1 MLRVQQLSKS
11 FGTRVLFEDVSFL
24 MNPGERLGLVGRN
37 GHGKTTLFKILLGEQ
52 TADSGEIILPRG
64 YRISHLS
71 QHLSFHEPTVLA
83 EVCTSLPASDD
94 GTDRTYKAE
103 AALFG
108 LGFSKEQIEQAPQRL
123 SGGFQVRLNLAKVL
137 VSEPNLL
144 LLDEPTNYLDIV
156 SMRWLGRF
164 LREWKNEL
172 MLITHDRGFMD
183 GVTTHTAAIHR
194 GKLRKVE
201 GNTFKMFAQIEQEEE
216 IHEKTRVN
224 QDRERKVQERFIE
237 RFRAKA
243 SKAKAV
249 QSRVKMLA
257 KQDTLDQLEELKDL
271 SFRFSLAPFPAK
283 VVAEVEG
290 LEFGYDPTTPLI
302 RGLDLAVG
310 AQDRLAVIG
319 RNGKGKSTLLSLLV
333 GNLSP
338 SGGRLRFHPSTKVAY
353 YGQENVDRLDPN
365 RTVEEEILAVH
376 PDHSRGAARNIC
388 GLMMFE
394 GEQALKKISVL
405 SGGERSRVLLGKLLV
420 SPANLLLLDE
430 PTNHLDLSASEGLTD
445 ALADFEGAVVL
456 VTHSESLLRRVAN
469 RLVVFDNEQVRVFEG
484 SYDEFLEQVGW
495 SGEDGLRTKSTGN
508 VAARGAQRRD
518 LRRQR
523 AEIIGERSKKLR
535 PVQVKIDALESK
547 IMELE
552 EETRQVDA
560 ELCTAASEKRQDAIA
575 ALGRRS
581 GELRAE
587 VARRYE
593 ELDRL
598 GEEQAELQSAFDA
611 RLAEL
616 EDA

>member
-52 TADSGEIILPRG
+52 SSDSGEIILPRG
-64 YRISHLS
+64 YRIGHLS
-71 QHLSFHEPTVLA
+71 QHLGFNEPTVLE

-94 GTDRTYKAE
+94 GIDRTYKAE

-108 LGFSKEQIEQAPQRL
+108 LGFSKAQIDQDPHRL

-164 LREWKNEL
+164 LREWRGEL

-183 GVTTHTAAIHR
+183 SVTTHTAAIHR
-194 GKLRKVE
+194 GKLRKNE
-201 GNTFKMFAQIEQEEE
+201 GGTAKIFAQLAQEEE

-257 KQDTLDQLEELKDL
+257 KQETLDRLEEIQDL
-271 SFRFSLAPFPAK
+271 SFRFSMAPFPAK
-283 VVAEVEG
+283 VIAEVER
-290 LEFGYDPTTPLI
+290 LEFGYDPTSPLI
-302 RGLDLAVG
+302 QGLDLAVG
-310 AQDRLAVIG
+310 AHDRLAVIG
-319 RNGKGKSTLLSLLV
+319 RNGKGKSTLLSLLA
-333 GNLSP
+333 GNLTP
-338 SGGRLRFHPSTKVAY
+338 TGGRIRLHPSTRLAY
-353 YGQENVDRLDPN
+353 YGQENVDRLDPTL
-365 RTVEEEILAVH
+365 TVEEEVIGVH
-376 PDHSRGAARNIC
+376 PDHSRGAARKIC

-394 GEQALKKISVL
+394 GEDALKKVSVL

-430 PTNHLDLSASEGLTD
+430 PTNHLDMSASEGLTD
-445 ALADFEGAVVL
+445 AVAEFDGAVVL
-456 VTHSESLLRRVAN
+456 VTHSEMLLRRVAT
-469 RLVVFDNEQVRVFEG
+469 RLVVFDHEQVRVFEG
-484 SYDEFLEQVGW
+484 GYEEFLDQVGW
-495 SGEDGLRTKSTGN
+495 SGEDPGPAKGA
-508 VAARGAQRRD
+508 VAGASRGANRRD
-518 LRRQR
+518 VRRQR
-523 AEIIGERSKKLR
+523 AEIISERGKLLR
-535 PVQVKIDALESK
+535 PVQSK
-547 IMELE
+547 IERVEAKIIELE
-552 EETRQVDA
+552 AETQRVDA
-560 ELCTAASEKRQDAIA
+560 DLCEAAAQKRHDEIA
-575 ALGRRS
+575 SLGRRS
-581 GELRAE
+581 TELRAE
-587 VARRYE
+587 TEKFYGQLE
-593 ELDRL
+593 ELGD
-598 GEEQAELQSAFDA
+598 EQAKLQATFEA
-611 RLAEL
+611 RLAQL
-616 EDA
+616 EE